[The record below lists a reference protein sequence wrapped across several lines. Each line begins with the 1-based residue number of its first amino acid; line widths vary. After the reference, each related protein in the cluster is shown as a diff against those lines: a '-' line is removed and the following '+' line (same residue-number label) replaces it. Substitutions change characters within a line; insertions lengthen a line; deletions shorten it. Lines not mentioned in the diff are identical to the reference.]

1 MAAEMRN
8 ARHSMNPRHG
18 PTVHLDQWVTPTIAD
33 ERGCL
38 RAGQVLEWMDVVGVV
53 AAARHCRMPV
63 VTASVDGMFMRDPI
77 RVGERVTMT
86 AALAHTSER
95 SIGVSVSMTHGRPL
109 DESARPVLNAY
120 MSFVAVDEQGVPERV
135 PQFVPQAPA
144 DVARFREGHLRREF
158 RRKLAVGAKEVP
170 VPAEGQATDRET
182 ALYIREFLKSFPRSV
197 RFPWDRAERKAAQG
211 RAGSYVHTIEPVRAG
226 TLNFHGTLYGGTLMR
241 WIESNA
247 SLSARAY
254 LHGEPARMI
263 GLHGLTFLRSVQPN
277 RFVHIQSVVV
287 HTTGESLTVLV
298 QVHSEDPVEGEHEE
312 TLRAFLTYAPAE
324 AAVAPPPLV
333 CSTDDERA
341 IFDEVERRLAL
352 QRLVEPDA
360 T

>member
-1 MAAEMRN
+1 MPAEVQN
-8 ARHSMNPRHG
+8 ARHSMSPQHG
-18 PTVHLDQWVTPTIAD
+18 STVHLDQWVTPTIAD
-33 ERGCL
+33 ERGYL
-38 RAGQVLEWMDVVGVV
+38 RAGQVLEWMDVVGVL
-53 AAARHCRMPV
+53 AAARHCRKPV
-63 VTASVDGMFMRDPI
+63 VTVSVDGMVMRDPI

-95 SIGVSVSMTHGRPL
+95 SIGVSVSMTYGRPL
-109 DESARPVLNAY
+109 DESARPVLDAY
-120 MSFVAVDEQGVPERV
+120 MSFVAVDQNGVPDRV

-144 DVARFREGHLRREF
+144 EVARFREGNLRREF
-158 RRKLAVGAKEVP
+158 RRKLASGAKDVP

-211 RAGSYVHTIEPVRAG
+211 RAGSYVHTIEPVQTR

-241 WIESNA
+241 WIESSA

-254 LHGEPARMI
+254 LHGEPPRMI
-263 GLHGLTFLRSVQPN
+263 GLHGLTFLRSVPPN

-287 HTTGESLTVLV
+287 HTTGDSLTVLV
-298 QVHSEDPVEGEHEE
+298 QVHSEDPVGGEHEE
-312 TLRAFLTYAPAE
+312 TLRAFFTYA
-324 AAVAPPPLV
+324 AVQADTAPPPLV
-333 CSTDDERA
+333 CSTDEERA

-352 QRLVEPDA
+352 QRLVEPEA
-360 T
+360 G